1 MKRVVLTGG
10 HGAGKSTLLLAL
22 DALGVTTVREAASD
36 YQRLQRA
43 RGIAFPSDAPDF
55 EAEVLR
61 MHLQR
66 EARVREAGDLVVFD
80 RGAPDHVVYADQFG
94 WSLPDAL
101 RCEALALSYDLVL
114 VVPPFGGEWGE
125 HVGRA
130 DRRINEKLVPG
141 LEAMYR
147 ELGIPVETVPPGP
160 LDARVRFL
168 RERLSVSGCYSGST
182 SAALG
187 PLLSSRSE
195 SSKKKAT

>member
-1 MKRVVLTGG
+1 MKRAVLTGG

-43 RGIAFPSDAPDF
+43 RGVAFPSDAPDF
-55 EAEVLR
+55 ETEVLR
-61 MHLQR
+61 IHLQR
-66 EARVREAGDLVVFD
+66 EARVSAASELVVFD
-80 RGAPDHVVYADQFG
+80 RGAPDHVVYADLFG
-94 WSLPDAL
+94 WLIPDELRRRAL
-101 RCEALALSYDLVL
+101 DLSYDLVL
-114 VVPPFGGEWGE
+114 MVPPFGGDWGE

-147 ELGIPVETVPPGP
+147 EMGIPVETVPPGS

-168 RERLSVSGCYSGST
+168 RERLSVG
-182 SAALG
+182 
-187 PLLSSRSE
+187 
-195 SSKKKAT
+195 